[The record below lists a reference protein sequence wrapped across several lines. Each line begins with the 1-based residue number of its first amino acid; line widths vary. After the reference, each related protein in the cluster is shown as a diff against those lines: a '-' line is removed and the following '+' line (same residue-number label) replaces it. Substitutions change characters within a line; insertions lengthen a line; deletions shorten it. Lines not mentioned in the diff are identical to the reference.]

1 MIDWGEVWR
10 RVLPRRHLA
19 DDVADELEFH
29 VDGRVADLVRE
40 GWSEREARHEVM
52 RRFGD
57 LPAVDAACRAIDGER
72 IRREEW
78 TMWLDTT
85 LHDVRHAARTLGR
98 NPGFTTIV
106 VLTLAVGIGATTAI
120 FSVVNSVL
128 LRPLPYADA
137 AGLAIVWQNDRAT
150 GTVREAA
157 STADYYDFKERGRSF
172 QDLAM
177 FGQGDVNMS
186 RDDGDPRRLNA
197 AVVTHNLAS
206 VLGVSPQFG
215 RVFTATEDVPGG
227 PGLVL
232 LSDALWRSSFNADRG
247 VIGQTVV
254 LDDVAHSIIGVLP
267 PDVDFPARDTDVWL
281 PIQQSQASSARNPH
295 WVRVIGRLAPGV
307 TAAEAHGEM
316 VGIASE
322 LENEFPANLNR
333 GAFVEPLPDV
343 LRGDL
348 RLTLWVLLG
357 AVFAVLLI
365 ACANV
370 ANLLLARGA
379 ARSRDTA
386 VFIALGAGAGRLSR
400 RFLAEGLLMTLAA
413 GVGGVFLAAFG
424 LELLLAMAPSELL
437 ALADVR
443 LDTSVLAFVL
453 VVSTAI
459 GVGFGLI
466 PAAQTRRLDLQSSL
480 REGRT
485 GADAGSLSKMR
496 IRRLLVATQMA
507 MAVVLLVGAGLLLTT
522 LWNLQRVDPGF
533 TANGVLRVDFQLP
546 ESRYPRDF
554 AVWPDWPEVNAF
566 HESLIRDVEALP
578 GVEGATITTNHPLDP
593 GFTNSFAIAGRPPD
607 PNRGE
612 MTTRIVTPEYFD
624 VAEVELRDGRLMD
637 DTDGATAPGVV
648 ILNQAAAER
657 HFPEGDAMGQRLSF
671 WGPFEREVIGIV
683 ENERMH
689 GLATGAPPAMYVN
702 MYQAPPRPVPVTLM
716 VRTAGDPQQLVSVV
730 RERIWSLD
738 RDLAVFNVATM
749 DETLSGAVAQE
760 RFASVILIIFAGVAV
775 LLATLGVHGVLSYLV
790 AQRTHEVGVRMALGA
805 SRGQVLRMV
814 VGQGLGLALLGI
826 VAGLIDAVA
835 LSSLMASLL
844 FEVSPTDP
852 LTYAVVAIGL
862 ALAAAMA
869 CGMPARRATGIDPVR
884 ALRAE

>member
-1 MIDWGEVWR
+1 
-10 RVLPRRHLA
+10 
-19 DDVADELEFH
+19 
-29 VDGRVADLVRE
+29 
-40 GWSEREARHEVM
+40 
-52 RRFGD
+52 
-57 LPAVDAACRAIDGER
+57 
-72 IRREEW
+72 
-78 TMWLDTT
+78 
-85 LHDVRHAARTLGR
+85 
-98 NPGFTTIV
+98 
-106 VLTLAVGIGATTAI
+106 
-120 FSVVNSVL
+120 
-128 LRPLPYADA
+128 
-137 AGLAIVWQNDRAT
+137 
-150 GTVREAA
+150 
-157 STADYYDFKERGRSF
+157 
-172 QDLAM
+172 
-177 FGQGDVNMS
+177 
-186 RDDGDPRRLNA
+186 
-197 AVVTHNLAS
+197 
-206 VLGVSPQFG
+206 
-215 RVFTATEDVPGG
+215 
-227 PGLVL
+227 
-232 LSDALWRSSFNADRG
+232 
-247 VIGQTVV
+247 
-254 LDDVAHSIIGVLP
+254 
-267 PDVDFPARDTDVWL
+267 
-281 PIQQSQASSARNPH
+281 
-295 WVRVIGRLAPGV
+295 
-307 TAAEAHGEM
+307 
-316 VGIASE
+316 
-322 LENEFPANLNR
+322 
-333 GAFVEPLPDV
+333 
-343 LRGDL
+343 
-348 RLTLWVLLG
+348 
-357 AVFAVLLI
+357 
-365 ACANV
+365 
-370 ANLLLARGA
+370 
-379 ARSRDTA
+379 
-386 VFIALGAGAGRLSR
+386 
-400 RFLAEGLLMTLAA
+400 
-413 GVGGVFLAAFG
+413 
-424 LELLLAMAPSELL
+424 
-437 ALADVR
+437 
-443 LDTSVLAFVL
+443 
-453 VVSTAI
+453 
-459 GVGFGLI
+459 
-466 PAAQTRRLDLQSSL
+466 
-480 REGRT
+480 
-485 GADAGSLSKMR
+485 MR

-826 VAGLIDAVA
+826 VAGLIGAVA